1 MGELTPLSKVQKLI
15 LKDFYSSTDQKIA
28 VIKSERKEIWDDFV
42 KNRDI
47 KKYSHLSEKVPAFFA
62 ELNKALSVDKNLQP
76 AVFSECV
83 YAQSLAQKF
92 KLPKFT
98 NLLDPKNKG
107 FHNDTVETV
116 KSTGLAV
123 RYCYSNSDDTNLLFQ
138 AGGAGSVDCALI
150 SQIEKNLIMIE
161 FKEQYARTSEPDLP
175 KYDEEGFLTSSQ
187 KFDEKYPQFKLMLS
201 EQMNKRLN
209 VFSHLGSNEADFSPE
224 SIEYAVLK
232 NYSGSKF
239 ADVICTE
246 DDSGF
251 LVMLPTEHVSKWA
264 TLEGEIRP
272 TGRNSYK
279 VWSPNKLMKS
289 LKELGA
295 EIEDEIVTIPISQI
309 KSSKERGGSNIS
321 RYKINPLFFVRSE
334 NVEFYGKSAKF
345 KINSI
350 KQNNPS
356 ITAKMNFKGLKIEE
370 VKNFYLGIL

>member
-1 MGELTPLSKVQKLI
+1 MGELTPLSRIQKLI
-15 LKDFYSSTDQKIA
+15 LRDFYSSSNQKIA
-28 VIKSERKEIWDDFV
+28 VKKSERKEIWDDFV
-42 KNRDI
+42 KNRNI
-47 KKYSHLSEKVPAFFA
+47 KKYSHLAEKVPAFFA
-62 ELNKALSVDKNLQP
+62 ELNKALTVNKNLQP

-98 NLLDPKNKG
+98 NLLDAKNKG
-107 FHNDTVETV
+107 FHNDTVEAV
-116 KSTGLAV
+116 NSTGLSV
-123 RYCYSNSDDTNLLFQ
+123 RYCYSNADDTKLLFQ

-187 KFDEKYPQFKLMLS
+187 KFDEKYPQFKLMLG
-201 EQMNKRLN
+201 EQLDKRLN
-209 VFSHLGSNEADFSPE
+209 VFTHLGSNEANFSPE

-264 TLEGEIRP
+264 ILEGEIRP

-279 VWSPNKLMKS
+279 VWSPNKLIKS
-289 LKELGA
+289 LRDLGA
-295 EIEDEIVTIPISQI
+295 KFDGEIVTIPISQI
-309 KSSKERGGSNIS
+309 KSTKERGGSNIS
-321 RYKINPLFFVRSE
+321 RYKINPLFFVRSK
-334 NVEFYGKSAKF
+334 NIEFHGKSASFNIK
-345 KINSI
+345 SI

-370 VKNFYLGIL
+370 VKNYYLGIL